1 MRDPPL
7 SVPPLTLVIL
17 KRWGWTR
24 SGIYQ
29 VVLQLFVAY
38 CPTPLFS
45 LIFIGQTE
53 GLAGSAS
60 TRLHKLQ
67 EFFLTHRIQRQLVCE
82 PCYSCHIPC
91 ILHPGTNLGDVKLA
105 ISAVWSLW
113 GTWSNMQPLHCF
125 CFTLDS
131 SFRFCPRVFLL
142 ATGTEDHTTG
152 LHFHFLPKV
161 LTARTQFFLDWVLLL
176 LLGPW
181 WISRHTFFYI
191 PFFYIPEPV
200 LKRLSV
206 LCKVLNEHPLPLRGF
221 FTGLGWWSQVLPC
234 HRSWDCLVAHPPSH
248 RTPKGI
254 VDRADCAQTASISE
268 AAATGDRGP
277 SVRLRLL
284 KPNCEHA
291 AKQCRAPPSSLCLE
305 PIYRL
310 DLHRDK
316 GSRNGRLFKAAKNIF
331 K

>member
-1 MRDPPL
+1 MRSHLDCNVAHSNSSLHSTWGRLHLNFRWLQANFRPFPCVFQTIPKITEDKFSSL
-7 SVPPLTLVIL
+7 YTLIL
-17 KRWGWTR
+17 KWWLWKGPDWVFT
-24 SGIYQ
+24 YK
-29 VVLQLFVAY
+29 VVMQLFVTY

-105 ISAVWSLW
+105 ISAVSSLW

-142 ATGTEDHTTG
+142 ATGAEDQNTG

-221 FTGLGWWSQVLPC
+221 FTGLGWWS
-234 HRSWDCLVAHPPSH
+234 
-248 RTPKGI
+248 
-254 VDRADCAQTASISE
+254 
-268 AAATGDRGP
+268 
-277 SVRLRLL
+277 
-284 KPNCEHA
+284 
-291 AKQCRAPPSSLCLE
+291 
-305 PIYRL
+305 
-310 DLHRDK
+310 
-316 GSRNGRLFKAAKNIF
+316 
-331 K
+331 